1 MEITEAQW
9 NELVNQVNGFQTKI
23 EELSNQNTALTTAK
37 AELETK
43 LQEWQTK
50 LTDQQATID
59 TLAAASKSG
68 QNPAAKGAKSG
79 HKSVRFD
86 PVKNEYIFED

>member
-23 EELSNQNTALTTAK
+23 EELSGQNAALTTAK
-37 AELETK
+37 AELESK
-43 LQEWQTK
+43 LNEWQTK
-50 LTDQQATID
+50 LNDQQATID
-59 TLAAASKSG
+59 TLAAANKNG
-68 QNPAAKGAKSG
+68 QNPPAGKPSSG

-86 PVKNEYIFED
+86 AAQDKYVFED